1 MATYPEVI
9 AGNMDDIFEEYD
21 VTFTHPFLPY
31 DDDAKLARELYRT
44 LKRTGVNAKEVY
56 EAVRAARREDKC
68 FKDDMKKQGEYTLKY
83 LTESGKKGIVLSGR
97 PYHADPEINHGIDK
111 IITSFGMAVL
121 TEDSVAHDFD

>member
-1 MATYPEVI
+1 MEHGVKWIFYPSINYERIEDKTAPNNYNCPIVATYPEVI

-68 FKDDMKKQGEYTLKY
+68 FKDDMKKQGEYTLK
-83 LTESGKKGIVLSGR
+83 
-97 PYHADPEINHGIDK
+97 
-111 IITSFGMAVL
+111 
-121 TEDSVAHDFD
+121 